1 MNMTAT
7 TALPLLE
14 SDVLRTFV
22 AIADSGSFTRTAAQV
37 FRSTAAVSLQI
48 KRLEETHWASACS
61 PARPGACN

>member
-37 FRSTAAVSLQI
+37 FAARQPSACRSSVWRKPS
-48 KRLEETHWASACS
+48 ASACS
-61 PARPGACN
+61 SAKHGKFA

>member
-48 KRLEETHWASACS
+48 LSLIHI
-61 PARPGACN
+61 